1 MADGKKKNGKYTA
14 KYILIIAASG
24 FFLFSA
30 LFRFSVFSET
40 PAPEPVQ
47 TTSVAESTPGGG
59 NRSCRAN
66 AGTRT
71 NQLGRAY
78 TAGLGAAYGRTDRAA
93 CHANTSARHRAPNA
107 GTDAI
112 ANGADYRRTDANPGA
127 AVFI

>member
-1 MADGKKKNGKYTA
+1 MQLQAVFCVIPFFCLFGNSRARARPDDECGGKHA
-14 KYILIIAASG
+14 
-24 FFLFSA
+24 
-30 LFRFSVFSET
+30 
-40 PAPEPVQ
+40 
-47 TTSVAESTPGGG
+47 GGG